1 VKLFQGGQRLFQ
13 ESRGSQGQGSQKSD
27 LQTGMAPNQ
36 PPIRFMSETLMPIVV
51 TDVVGILG
59 SKSEAR

>member
-1 VKLFQGGQRLFQ
+1 MKFFQGGQRLFQ
-13 ESRGSQGQGSQKSD
+13 ESRGSQGQGKKSD